1 MQFCTEDLEM
11 RKISHT
17 IIQKKNNWNFLSLI
31 ISKRGK
37 LKLNHGNKFDE
48 SGTNSIDMMLQET
61 IFNDTLIAT
70 NVSKKIDACN
80 ILSFGDSKYYFLLR
94 PRIGPMFCSHQPN
107 YLL

>member
-1 MQFCTEDLEM
+1 MQLY
-11 RKISHT
+11 
-17 IIQKKNNWNFLSLI
+17 KKKNWNFLSLI

-48 SGTNSIDMMLQET
+48 SGTNSIDMMLQKT
-61 IFNDTLIAT
+61 IFN
-70 NVSKKIDACN
+70 NRNECFKKIDACN
-80 ILSFGDSKYYFLLR
+80 ILSFGDYKYFFLLR